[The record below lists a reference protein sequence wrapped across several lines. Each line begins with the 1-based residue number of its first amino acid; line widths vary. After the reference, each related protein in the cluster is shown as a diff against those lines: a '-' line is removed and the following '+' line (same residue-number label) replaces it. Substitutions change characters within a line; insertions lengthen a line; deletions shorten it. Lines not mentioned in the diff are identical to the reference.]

1 MFTAWIAAHRR
12 SLLFLLLLPVV
23 AGLAAAFSLP
33 VTLFPNVTFPRVRIN
48 IDSGDRPAEQMV
60 LQVTAPIERAV
71 HKVPNVLD
79 VRSTTSRGSAEV
91 SISFEWGTDMVSA
104 MLQVNAEIG
113 QILPQLPP
121 GTSMQTRRMDPTVFP
136 IISYSMKSATVP
148 LSQIRDIA
156 LFQIRPLLAS
166 IAGVATVGVSGSSD
180 QEYHVLVEPD
190 KLRAAGVTVDDVT
203 KALSANNV
211 LQAIGRVEDRYKLSL
226 VISDDTLRGID
237 DLRHVAVRTGADG
250 VTTIG
255 DVATVELANLP
266 LWTRV
271 TADGQDAILFNIY
284 EQPGGNSVQIA
295 QEVRSRLREFRS
307 KLPPGVDLANWY
319 DQSELIT
326 ASAGSVR
333 DAIIIGTGLAA
344 LVLLV
349 FLRSFKMMLVAMLVV
364 PAALAA
370 TVVLLFVMN
379 MSFNIMTLG
388 GMAAAVG
395 LIIDDAIVMV
405 EHIVRRVRGSGHA
418 PASSHDDRSDGH
430 TALQAAAEFTRPFVG
445 SSSATI
451 VIFLPLA
458 LLSGV
463 TGAFFK
469 ALSLTMAASLV
480 FSFVITW
487 LAVPLAAEWLL
498 GTRDATREDAGRLA
512 RWFNERYAR
521 LSARVVRRPM
531 LVVLIAAVPLVGL
544 GYLALS
550 ALGTGFMPVMDEGG
564 FIIDYYSAPGT
575 ALSETDRLLRQ
586 VEAILKTMPDVA
598 TWSRRTGLGLGGDL
612 NEANKGDFF
621 VRLKSG
627 KRRPIFDVMSDLR
640 GRIENEVPGLN
651 VEMAQLM
658 EDLIGDLTAV
668 PQPIEVK
675 LFGDEPD
682 VLIATAKKV
691 AAEIGKIQG
700 IVEVRD
706 GINPA
711 GDALDIRIDRV
722 KAAFE
727 GIDPA
732 EATRIADV
740 YLRGQVV
747 TQIPTSLKEIG
758 VRVWTADQVRKTRLD
773 LANLPIRAPDGHTF
787 PLERIATIVPV
798 SGQPQITRENLQH
811 MIAVTARLEGRDL
824 GSAAADVTH
833 VLGQPNIVPRS
844 IRYELGGLYQQ
855 QQIAFRGLLLV
866 FAAAAGAVFVLLL
879 FLYERFSVA
888 ISILIMPLIAT
899 CAVFVGLWLTDTE
912 LNITAMMGMTM
923 IIGIVTEV
931 AIFFF
936 SEFEDLQATGMPTL
950 DALISAGRNRMRPI
964 AMTTIAAILTL
975 LPLALAI
982 GQGAAMQQPLAIAII
997 SGLAVQLPLVLLAM
1011 PALYLVL
1018 ARVVWPHQW
1027 PALRRRRSP

>member
-12 SLLFLLLLPVV
+12 SLLFLLLLPII
-23 AGLAAAFSLP
+23 AGLAAALSLP
-33 VTLFPNVTFPRVRIN
+33 VTLFPNVTFPRVRLN

-60 LQVTAPIERAV
+60 LQVTAPIEQAV

-79 VRSTTSRGSAEV
+79 VRSTTSRGSAEI
-91 SISFEWGTDMVSA
+91 SISFDWGTDMVSA
-104 MLQVNAEIG
+104 MLQVNAEVG
-113 QILPQLPP
+113 QLLPQMPP

-136 IISYSMKSATVP
+136 IISYSMTSDTVA

-156 LFQIRPLLAS
+156 LFQVRPLLAS
-166 IAGVATVGVSGSSD
+166 IPGVATVGVSGGSD
-180 QEYHVLVEPD
+180 QEFHVLVDPD
-190 KLRAAGVTVDDVT
+190 KLKAAGLTIDDVI
-203 KALSANNV
+203 KATGANNV
-211 LQAIGRVEDRYKLSL
+211 LQAIGRVEDLYKLYL
-226 VISDDTLRGID
+226 VVSDDTLRDIE
-237 DLRHVAVRTGADG
+237 DLRHVAVRTSAEG
-250 VTTIG
+250 VTTVG
-255 DVATVELANLP
+255 DVATVELATVP

-271 TADGQDAILFNIY
+271 TANGQDAILFNIY

-295 QEVRSRLREFRS
+295 QAVRARLDDFRS
-307 KLPPGVDLANWY
+307 NLPPGVTLANWY
-319 DQSELIT
+319 DQSELVT
-326 ASAGSVR
+326 ASAASVR
-333 DAIIIGTGLAA
+333 DAIMIGTVLAA

-349 FLRSFKMMLVAMLVV
+349 FLRSVKMMFIAMLVV
-364 PAALAA
+364 PAALSA
-370 TVVLLFVMN
+370 TIVLLSVMG

-395 LIIDDAIVMV
+395 LIIDDAIVMI
-405 EHIVRRVRGSGHA
+405 EHIVRRVRERA
-418 PASSHDDRSDGH
+418 RTPASARETGTQDQ
-430 TALQAAAEFTRPFVG
+430 TALRAAAEFMGPLAG
-445 SSSATI
+445 SSAATI

-458 LLSGV
+458 MLSGV

-469 ALSLTMAASLV
+469 ALSLTMAASLL

-498 GTRDATREDAGRLA
+498 APRDAAREDAGAMA
-512 RWFNERYAR
+512 RWFNASYTW
-521 LSARVVRRPM
+521 LLHRVVRQPG
-531 LVVLIAAVPLVGL
+531 LVVLIATVPLVVL
-544 GYLALS
+544 GYFTYS

-564 FIIDYYSAPGT
+564 FIIDYRSTPGT

-621 VRLKSG
+621 VKLKSG
-627 KRRPIFDVMSDLR
+627 RRRPIFDVMSDLR
-640 GRIENEVPGLN
+640 RRIETEVPGLN
-651 VEMAQLM
+651 IETAQLM

-675 LFGDEPD
+675 LFGDAPD
-682 VLIATAKKV
+682 ELIATARKV
-691 AAEIGKIQG
+691 AAEIGKITG
-700 IVEVRD
+700 LVEVRN
-706 GINPA
+706 GVNPA

-732 EATRIADV
+732 EATRIAKI
-740 YLRGQVV
+740 YLQGQVV
-747 TQIPTSLKEIG
+747 TQIPTPLKQIG
-758 VRVWTADQVRKTRLD
+758 VRVWTTDLFRKTQLD
-773 LANLPIRAPDGHTF
+773 LAKLPIRAPDGHTF
-787 PLERIATIVPV
+787 PLQRIASIIPV
-798 SGQPQITRENLQH
+798 TGQPQITRENLQH

-824 GSAAADVTH
+824 GSAAADVRR
-833 VLGQPNIVPRS
+833 VLGQPNVLPRS
-844 IRYELGGLYQQ
+844 VRYELGGLYQQ

-879 FLYERFSVA
+879 YLYERFAVA
-888 ISILIMPLIAT
+888 ISILAMPLIAT
-899 CAVFVGLWLTDTE
+899 CAVFAGLWLTGTE

-936 SEFEDLQATGMPTL
+936 SEFDELRSAGAAPL
-950 DALISAGRNRMRPI
+950 DALVSAGRNRARPI

-982 GQGAAMQQPLAIAII
+982 GEGSAMQQPLAIAII
-997 SGLAVQLPLVLLAM
+997 AGLTVQLPLALLVL

-1018 ARVVWPHQW
+1018 
-1027 PALRRRRSP
+1027 LRFRWRRHS